1 MISHALHDNS
11 GNSDQARCAF
21 SAQAPLFDSYERTNV
36 ILQWMRRQVYKH
48 EEKFLSPGD
57 SIFELNAGTGIDA
70 VHFAQKGHPVFAI
83 DIAEGMIA
91 ELEKKVNFLQM
102 AERISYARCSFTDLH
117 SLPARRFDHVFS
129 NFGGL
134 NCIPDLAVVADQL
147 PVFLKPGAT
156 VTLVI
161 MPRVCPWELLH
172 ILGGNSKLAF
182 RRLSKNGATAHI
194 EGHHFT
200 TYYFTPE
207 EVTRSF
213 GKRFS
218 LVRLRGL
225 ASISPPPYM
234 SPFAGNHPGIYKA
247 LTALDELVS
256 AIPPFNKWADHFI
269 VTLKY
274 TG

>member
-1 MISHALHDNS
+1 MILPAQHDNS
-11 GNSDQARCAF
+11 ENIDQARRAF
-21 SAQAPLFDSYERTNV
+21 SAQAPLFDSYEKSNI

-70 VHFAQKGHPVFAI
+70 VHFAQQGHSVFAI
-83 DIAEGMIA
+83 DLAEGMIA
-91 ELEKKVNFLQM
+91 ELEKKVNFLQLT
-102 AERISYARCSFTDLH
+102 EKVSYARCSFTDLH
-117 SLPARRFDHVFS
+117 SLPAGRFDHVFS

-134 NCIPDLAVVADQL
+134 NCIPDLGIVARQL

-172 ILGGNSKLAF
+172 ILAENSTLAF
-182 RRLSKNGATAHI
+182 RRLSRKGTTAHI

-200 TYYFTPE
+200 TYYFSPE
-207 EVTRSF
+207 DVTRSF
-213 GKRFS
+213 GTRFR

-234 SPFAGNHPGIYKA
+234 SLFFGRHPGLYTV
-247 LTALDELVS
+247 LTMLDELFS
-256 AIPPFNKWADHFI
+256 AIPPFNRWADHYI
-269 VTLKY
+269 ITLKY
-274 TG
+274 TA